1 MSCKILNGFKK
12 SYYFL
17 GLSSLFLKKCKQSSK
32 PGAAVFLHEQKN
44 KETQGFCIVKSF
56 SFKGL

>member
-17 GLSSLFLKKCKQSSK
+17 VLSSLFLKKYKQSSK
-32 PGAAVFLHEQKN
+32 LGAAVFLHEEKN
-44 KETQGFCIVKSF
+44 KENQGVLYCQIF
-56 SFKGL
+56 